1 MTYDDFLAFLLG
13 KFLFFT
19 LIDSLNL
26 PLNSRSY
33 IFFKV

>member
-1 MTYDDFLAFLLG
+1 MIYDDFLAFLLG
-13 KFLFFT
+13 KLLFFT
-19 LIDSLNL
+19 RIQSLNT